1 MRARVGSLLFLV
13 ALLLGAAASGA
24 AAQGMTVDAAKA
36 KRGKTVYQNRCL
48 ACHTIG
54 KGKAAGPDLKGV
66 LERRDVEWVRRWL
79 KSTSDMQV
87 SDSIGQALVAE
98 YRGMKMPDLKLAD
111 ADIDAVINFLAQAT
125 SMH

>member
-79 KSTSDMQV
+79 KNTSDMQV

-98 YRGMKMPDLKLAD
+98 YKGMKMPDQRLPD
-111 ADIDAVINFLAQAT
+111 SDIDALINFLAQAT
-125 SMH
+125 VMH